1 MLKLVQHDDLI
12 IDFAIKH
19 NLKYS
24 TMKRILIILF
34 VLFAFSTNMFAKI
47 ILPSVF
53 ADNMVLQQNSE
64 VAIWGWSDPGE
75 TVKIV
80 TSWNINDTIKAKAD
94 NSSEWKTNI
103 QTIGAGGPYSIQI
116 LGNGKFELKN
126 VMLGEV
132 WICSGQSNME
142 WSVNHKINNGEEEA
156 AKASNPNIRIFQ
168 VQKIGAEYPQQ
179 TCNATWTVSS
189 PETMRSTSSIGYFFA
204 REIQQKLNVPVGII
218 VSAWGGTPAEVWIE
232 KSRIENNPELNKAK
246 YAEQFDWWPGTPG
259 TLYNSMIYPVVP
271 YGIAGAIWYQG
282 ESNCENYPIYSQLMK
297 TLIENWR
304 ADFKRDFP
312 FYFVQIAPFN
322 YGDKGT
328 SEYLREQQELAA
340 KTVPNT
346 GMVVISDLV
355 DNIKDIHPKDKLN
368 VGKRLANYALAETYK
383 QNMGAYKSPSYQ
395 SMQVEKGK
403 VHLMFNDVLTGLKS
417 TGKTPERFLIA
428 GEDKN
433 FVPATAK
440 IEGSTIVLSS
450 KLVKTPVAIRFC
462 FDDTTM
468 PDVFSSEGLPLAPF
482 RTDKW

>member
-1 MLKLVQHDDLI
+1 MKKLLFTLTI
-12 IDFAIKH
+12 LFAIS
-19 NLKYS
+19 S
-24 TMKRILIILF
+24 T
-34 VLFAFSTNMFAKI
+34 MFAKI

-53 ADNMVLQQNSE
+53 ADNMVLQQNSK
-64 VAIWGWSDPGE
+64 VAIWGWSDPDE

-80 TSWNINDTIKAKAD
+80 TSWNSKDTIKAKAD
-94 NSSEWKTNI
+94 NSSKWSTTIK
-103 QTIGAGGPYSIQI
+103 TIGAGGPYSIRI
-116 LGNGKFELKN
+116 LGSSKVELKN

-142 WSVNHKINNGEEEA
+142 WSVNAKIINGEEEA
-156 AKASNPNIRIFQ
+156 AKATNPDIRIFHI
-168 VQKIGAEYPQQ
+168 QKIGAQYPQEN
-179 TCNATWTVSS
+179 CNATWAVCS
-189 PETMRSTSSIGYFFA
+189 PETMRSTSAIGYFFA

-232 KSRIENNPELNKAK
+232 KSRIENNATLNNHK
-246 YAEQFDWWPGTPG
+246 YNEKFDWWPGQPG
-259 TLYNSMIYPVVP
+259 VLYNSMIAPVIP

-282 ESNCENYPIYSQLMK
+282 ESNCGNYQIYSSLMK

-304 ADFKRDFP
+304 SDFKKDFP
-312 FYFVQIAPFN
+312 FYLVQIAPYT

-328 SEYLREQQELAA
+328 SEFLREQQELIT

-346 GMVVISDLV
+346 GMIVISDLV
-355 DNIKDIHPKDKLN
+355 DNIKDIHPRNKVD

-383 QNMGAYKSPSYQ
+383 QNVGAYKSPAFQ
-395 SMQVEKGK
+395 SMLAEKDK
-403 VHLMFNDVLTGLKS
+403 LRLSFSNLLTGLKS
-417 TGKTPERFLIA
+417 TGKTPAQFQIA
-428 GEDKN
+428 GEDRN

-450 KLVKTPVAIRFC
+450 KLLKTPVAVRFC

-468 PDVFSSEGLPLAPF
+468 PDVFSTEGLPLAPF

>member
-1 MLKLVQHDDLI
+1 
-12 IDFAIKH
+12 
-19 NLKYS
+19 
-24 TMKRILIILF
+24 MKRILIILF
-34 VLFAFSTNMFAKI
+34 ALFAFNTNMYAKI
-47 ILPSVF
+47 TLPSVF
-53 ADNMVLQQNSE
+53 ADNMVLQQNSD

-80 TSWNINDTIKAKAD
+80 TSWNTKDTIKVKAD
-94 NSSEWKTNI
+94 NSSEWKTTI
-103 QTIGAGGPYSIQI
+103 RTIGAGGPYSIQI
-116 LGNGKFELKN
+116 LGNGGVKLNN

-142 WSVNHKINNGEEEA
+142 MSVNWKLINGEEEA
-156 AKASNPNIRIFQ
+156 AKASNPNIRIFH

-179 TCNATWTVSS
+179 TCNATWTMCT
-189 PETMRSTSSIGYFFA
+189 PETMRATSATGYFFA
-204 REIQQKLNVPVGII
+204 RELQQKLNVPVGII

-246 YAEQFDWWPGTPG
+246 YSEKFDWWPGNAG
-259 TLYNSMIYPVVP
+259 TLYNSMIYPFVP

-282 ESNCENYPIYSQLMK
+282 ESNCGNYPVYSQLMK

-304 ADFKRDFP
+304 ADFKKDFP
-312 FYFVQIAPFN
+312 FYLVQIAPYT

-328 SEYLREQQELAA
+328 SEYIREQQEIVS

-346 GMVVISDLV
+346 RMVVISDLV

-383 QNMGAYKSPSYQ
+383 QNIGAYKSPAYQ
-395 SMQVEKGK
+395 SMQVEKDK
-403 VHLMFNDVLTGLKS
+403 VRLTFSDVLTGLKC

-428 GEDKN
+428 GDDKN

-440 IEGSTIVLSS
+440 MDGNTIVLSS
-450 KLVKTPVAIRFC
+450 KLVKTPVAVRFC

-468 PDVFSSEGLPLAPF
+468 PDVFSAEGLPLAPF